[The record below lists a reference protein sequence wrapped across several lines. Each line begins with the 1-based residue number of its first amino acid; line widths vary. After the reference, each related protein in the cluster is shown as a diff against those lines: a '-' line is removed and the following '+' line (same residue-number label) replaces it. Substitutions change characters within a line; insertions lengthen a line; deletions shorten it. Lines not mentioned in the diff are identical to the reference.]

1 MGLREWF
8 MNRIIARMSH
18 AMIAKMMDR
27 FLAGLSSEE
36 RRGLM
41 EQMMPHM
48 TAKMIEGMSD
58 EETQTVIGSMV
69 PTVMAQMLSG
79 QGEMS
84 SIMKQMTKNLMTS
97 TKGQKEEGQGT
108 SNIKTEKE
116 LKPWESCPYRNL
128 CQEGFK
134 ERL

>member
-1 MGLREWF
+1 

-27 FLAGLSSEE
+27 FLTGLSPEE

-48 TAKMIEGMSD
+48 TKKMMEGMSD

-69 PTVMAQMLSG
+69 PTLMAQMLSG

-84 SIMKQMTKNLMTS
+84 SIMMQMTKKLMTGAEGQEE
-97 TKGQKEEGQGT
+97 KGQGASVMK
-108 SNIKTEKE
+108 IEKAE
-116 LKPWESCPYRNL
+116 KPWESCPYRTL
-128 CQEGFK
+128 CQDSFK